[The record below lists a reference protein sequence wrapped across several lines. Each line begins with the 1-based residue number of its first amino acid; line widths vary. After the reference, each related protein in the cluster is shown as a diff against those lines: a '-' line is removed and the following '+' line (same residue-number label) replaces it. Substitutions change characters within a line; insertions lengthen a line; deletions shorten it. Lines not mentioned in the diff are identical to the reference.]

1 MVRIVRLADLGRRV
15 AAAAPA
21 LALAAGGFAFAG
33 ALVSRGAGLDVPA
46 EALAGGASPLYPSAG
61 PAPAP
66 MQLPPVYDTF
76 TTDPGRSAVPSAVT
90 SAVGRLL
97 PVRLDAYGIPA
108 PALAA
113 YHQAADLLG
122 RSDRACGLDWAL
134 LAAIGRVESN
144 HARFGGNALDT
155 AGVARPGIIGIAL
168 DGSRGTARITDTDRG
183 AWDRDRT
190 YDRAVGPMQFIPG
203 TWRSAGAD
211 GDGDGVPNPQDM
223 ADAAASAGVYLC
235 SGPGDLRRSGD
246 AYDAILRY
254 NHSDDYARTVM
265 SIADAYRRGVEV
277 LPVGAMPAA
286 RPASGSG
293 TATPEGSGFAW
304 PGGEP
309 TPAPTSSPTS
319 SPAGRPTASSSA
331 PSDPAKPSQRAS
343 EGPATVPPPPPRPAL
358 PRPKVPA
365 VPLTPPTAPSP
376 SALTVTDLLALPH
389 LSPLPGDPDGL
400 VRVLSPLTGE
410 TVCLQGQ
417 EVVSCPGPL
426 PG

>member
-21 LALAAGGFAFAG
+21 LALAAGGVAFAG

-46 EALAGGASPLYPSAG
+46 QALTGGASPLYPSAG

-76 TTDPGRSAVPSAVT
+76 TTDPDRRAVPSAAI
-90 SAVGRLL
+90 SAVARLM

-113 YHQAADLLG
+113 YRRAADLLA
-122 RSDRACGLDWAL
+122 RSDRVCGLDWAL

-144 HARFGGNALDT
+144 HARFGGNSLDT

-168 DGSRGTARITDTDRG
+168 DGSRGTARITDTDGG
-183 AWDRDRT
+183 AWDRDRA

-223 ADAAASAGVYLC
+223 LDAATAAGVYLC
-235 SGPGDLRRSGD
+235 SGSGDLRRSGD
-246 AYDAILRY
+246 AYDAVLRY

-265 SIADAYRRGVEV
+265 SIAEAYRRGVEV
-277 LPVGAMPAA
+277 LPVGALPAA

-304 PGGEP
+304 SGDEP
-309 TPAPTSSPTS
+309 TPADTSSRKGDTASQPAASPSPTSSPTS
-319 SPAGRPTASSSA
+319 GPKVPSPRATAA
-331 PSDPAKPSQRAS
+331 PA
-343 EGPATVPPPPPRPAL
+343 PPRPAL
-358 PRPKVPA
+358 PSPKVPA
-365 VPLTPPTAPSP
+365 VPLPPPPTAPAPGATS
-376 SALTVTDLLALPH
+376 LTASELLALPH
-389 LSPLPGDPDGL
+389 LVPLPVDPDGL

-410 TVCLQGQ
+410 TVCLLDEQI
-417 EVVSCPGPL
+417 VDCP
-426 PG
+426 